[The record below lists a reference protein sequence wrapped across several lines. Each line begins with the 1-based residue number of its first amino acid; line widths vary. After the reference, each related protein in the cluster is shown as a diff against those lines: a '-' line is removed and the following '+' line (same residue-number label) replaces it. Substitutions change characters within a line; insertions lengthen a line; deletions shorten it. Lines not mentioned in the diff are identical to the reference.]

1 MTVHW
6 PVQPNPR
13 PDNQQRGQGTRLGPA
28 PRAPRGLLHPRAV
41 DGQGDRDRV
50 GRCAPHPPS
59 RARSGPAHMQYWSRP
74 LAPFQ
79 PPHTCRLG
87 SPPLPSPPRTPRSCP
102 IRTTRPARQPVGL
115 RRSLAAPLAAT
126 FEVAADGAAN
136 ERVGPKRR
144 RVFTIP
150 EPYLSA
156 GIFNATRGRSR
167 PPPPPRRPP
176 FTAASAAISAP
187 IITATPLATT
197 APECATIDATLASMT
212 TLSRRPARAGPTWHR
227 HHRLHRRFPRPAA
240 AAAVTPV
247 AAIAPATILAATA
260 GAAERC
266 DV

>member
-1 MTVHW
+1 MSAPPTVARAQW
-6 PVQPNPR
+6 PC
-13 PDNQQRGQGTRLGPA
+13 T
-28 PRAPRGLLHPRAV
+28 HAV
-41 DGQGDRDRV
+41 
-50 GRCAPHPPS
+50 
-59 RARSGPAHMQYWSRP
+59 
-74 LAPFQ
+74 LAP
-79 PPHTCRLG
+79 PACARPATSHLRLG

-197 APECATIDATLASMT
+197 APECATIDAILASMT

-266 DV
+266 DVWEGLLALPPPQCKKKKWAYNGHLVGPTVELEGHLWCYRPSITMEKNHL